1 MERCSNYIRGSF
13 CGPNSVQDTCKCLQS
28 AARAL
33 KFLCLFWS
41 QTLLGEYGL
50 DGGRGSN
57 NPIIIN
63 KPLFSSWCCHAGSCR
78 EKIIHIEYRASSGCW
93 EITQHFIQ
101 KGPGPATS
109 MPEYSQDSVTDCHDR
124 RPEQVQ
130 ELRAARPS
138 LPASFQNGGAHGRHV
153 GRGAGELLDLLRA
166 AIVTVSHR
174 VLMRYGRGRC
184 VGAAEGASY
193 PVRDWLQYPVR
204 DWLQYV
210 RMTRV

>member
-109 MPEYSQDSVTDCHDR
+109 MPEYGQDSVTDCHDR

-138 LPASFQNGGAHGRHV
+138 LPASLPKWR
-153 GRGAGELLDLLRA
+153 RPWPPL
-166 AIVTVSHR
+166 SHR

>member
-63 KPLFSSWCCHAGSCR
+63 KTLFSSWCCHAGSCR

-101 KGPGPATS
+101 KGPGPHTPFCEP
-109 MPEYSQDSVTDCHDR
+109 MNINEVR
-124 RPEQVQ
+124 
-130 ELRAARPS
+130 
-138 LPASFQNGGAHGRHV
+138 
-153 GRGAGELLDLLRA
+153 
-166 AIVTVSHR
+166 
-174 VLMRYGRGRC
+174 
-184 VGAAEGASY
+184 SY
-193 PVRDWLQYPVR
+193 
-204 DWLQYV
+204 
-210 RMTRV
+210 